1 MSITKTQ
8 AQTDSLNNQADIYAA
23 ANALFYADV
32 DAQIQ
37 QAISQGI
44 FFVYST
50 TSENINPSDV
60 FTHYTQLGYQVTF
73 PGFSVNSQP
82 TAPPDSASGFW
93 VSSWLNTGLTKQR
106 LEKPYK
112 FLISWK

>member
-8 AQTDSLNNQADIYAA
+8 AQTNALTNEASIHAA
-23 ANALFYADV
+23 ANALFYVEV

-37 QAISQGI
+37 QAVAQGI

-73 PGFSVNSQP
+73 PGFSSHSTP
-82 TAPPDSASGFW
+82 AAPPDSDNGFW
-93 VSSWLNTGLTKQR
+93 VSSWLNSGLNKQR